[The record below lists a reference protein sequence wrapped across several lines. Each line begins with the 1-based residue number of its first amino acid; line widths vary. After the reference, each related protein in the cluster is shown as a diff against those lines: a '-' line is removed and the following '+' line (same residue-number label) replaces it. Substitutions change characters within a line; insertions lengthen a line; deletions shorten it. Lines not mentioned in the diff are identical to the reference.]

1 MTHKTIMI
9 LGGGTMQVPAI
20 NLAKGMGLTVIVADG
35 NPDVPGRKIADFFEN
50 VDLKDHRGMIETALK
65 YKHKGSLDGVF
76 TAGTDFSETVARVAA
91 AAGLPGIPVASAVNA
106 SNKGVMRKVLH
117 DAGIAV
123 PRNLLLN
130 SPVTMDNCEGSV
142 LSGGLDFPLVVKP
155 VDNMGSRGIRRVDSC
170 PELKEAVISA
180 VKYSGSGGVIIEEYL
195 EGPEYSLDAL
205 IYDGEIHICGVADR
219 HIFFPPYFVEMGH
232 TIPAAADPFI
242 LEEVTEVFKQG
253 IKALGITN
261 GAAKGDIKWSRGRA
275 YVGEIAA
282 RLSGGYMSGWT
293 YPYSSGVE
301 VTRSAI
307 RIALGLPPEDLTP
320 TGDRTSAERAVIS
333 IPGIVTEI
341 SGKEDA
347 FTLEGVKHLFIRI
360 QKGSRVSFPTNNV
373 EKCGNCIAVSGKR
386 GDAVFMAEE
395 GCRRIFIRLKPGEEL
410 TEDFLFN
417 NSEPWVP
424 AAFTLEKSE
433 NISFLESLPPGKGSR
448 GAVWIPVLPD
458 MEGEEKLEWHGKD
471 LRRAF
476 NEVVTITGCRTFS
489 GENIREGILP
499 GKIFYSAFLRG
510 GVQGGVWVIDT
521 VRSFV
526 ENGGR
531 AEELFK
537 KWEN

>member
-65 YKHKGSLDGVF
+65 YKTIGSLDGVF
-76 TAGTDFSETVARVAA
+76 TAGTDFSETVARVAD
-91 AAGLPGIPVASAVNA
+91 AAGLPGIPVAAAINA
-106 SNKGVMRKVLH
+106 SNKSVMRQVLH

-123 PRNLLLN
+123 PRYLLLD
-130 SPVTMDNCEGSV
+130 SPAVIDTCEESV
-142 LSGGLDFPLVVKP
+142 LTEGLDFPLVVKP
-155 VDNMGSRGIRRVDSC
+155 VDNMGGRGIRRIDTC
-170 PELKEAVISA
+170 PELKEAVVSA
-180 VKYSGSGGVIIEEYL
+180 VKYSRCGSVIIEEYL

-205 IYDGEIHICGVADR
+205 IYDDEIHICGIADR

-232 TIPAAADPFI
+232 TIPASADAFI
-242 LEEVTEVFKQG
+242 MEEVVEVFKQG
-253 IKALGITN
+253 IQALGITN
-261 GAAKGDIKWSRGRA
+261 GAAKGDIKWNRGRA

-320 TGDRTSAERAVIS
+320 TEDKTSTERAVIS
-333 IPGIVTEI
+333 IPGIVEEI
-341 SGKEDA
+341 SGKEAA
-347 FTLEGVKHLFIRI
+347 FTLEGVKHLFLRV

-373 EKCGNCIAVSGKR
+373 EKCGNCIAVSEKR
-386 GDAVFMAEE
+386 EDAVFMAEE
-395 GCRRIFIRLKPGEEL
+395 GCRRVFIRLKPGEKL

-424 AAFTLEKSE
+424 AAFSLQRRL
-433 NISFLESLPPGKGSR
+433 NISFLASLPPGKGSK
-448 GAVWIPVLPD
+448 GAVWIPLLPD
-458 MEGEEKLEWHGKD
+458 MEGEEESEWHGKD
-471 LRRAF
+471 LKRAF
-476 NEVVTITGCRTFS
+476 NDVVAITGCRTFS
-489 GENIREGILP
+489 GENEREGILP
-499 GKIFYSAFLRG
+499 GKAFYTAFLRG

-521 VRSFV
+521 VRSFM
-526 ENGGR
+526 ENGGK
-531 AEELFK
+531 AEDLFK